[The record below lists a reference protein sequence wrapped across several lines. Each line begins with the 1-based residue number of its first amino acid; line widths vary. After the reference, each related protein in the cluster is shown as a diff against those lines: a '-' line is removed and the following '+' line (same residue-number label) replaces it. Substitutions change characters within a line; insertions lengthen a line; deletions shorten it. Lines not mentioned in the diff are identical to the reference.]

1 MFWCFDNCSKAK
13 SSLRENRVWEL
24 SQHRVEAAA
33 AWTVETHSI
42 QPSSKQ
48 DVKMLGVVV
57 LVLCLFGSN
66 AFKTENVLSETLCA
80 KRLEDS

>member
-1 MFWCFDNCSKAK
+1 M
-13 SSLRENRVWEL
+13 WEL

-57 LVLCLFGSN
+57 LVLCLFGPN
-66 AFKTENVLSETLCA
+66 AFKTEKCRIRDFVCQKARGQLVISGKIL
-80 KRLEDS
+80 KQKV